1 MGNYHVQ
8 IYCQVHWPHINLG
21 REDVRLVKMFF
32 PAQLRALF
40 LGLVLF
46 SKVKGEYGITNMVF
60 KALNLNVTFM
70 WDPLNIP
77 PLENEVIYYTVIHEE
92 LDTDINVPGCI
103 NITTTVC
110 NLVHHFSTENPFSM
124 NEHFRVSFFS
134 SARTDVKGE
143 TGMKT
148 FNNHYVDISGPV
160 IYKYVVNSRNVTV
173 WVHGPWTPFTI
184 DNNTLYIGNHDPIAR
199 KMYLGVLC
207 FRSFLSILDQPKASE
222 QSTETNIAD
231 NGKAVLVYTGLNPH
245 TRYTLRVGSKLGF
258 FSEFEPDAE
267 TTFEFR
273 TKQEAP
279 DLGPIITHYKETRRS
294 CDMRDIRLTWKENK
308 GLRDNVEI
316 SHYVITCENKE
327 SGEKKQV
334 KVTSAYQSTRIFD
347 VYRWAEQVVTL
358 RSVNSAGTASSEIYN
373 IPPDDEYP
381 ETYRITKMAISKESA
396 MRWRLTWD
404 PPSHNMECIVG
415 YNISTFY
422 DGILE
427 ETHALKD
434 TLSTTLSFQR
444 VGRYIVDIVPVVN
457 NSVGTTKV
465 STMEYTT
472 AGLKW
477 RQWTILASVLI
488 LVCLTLSA
496 VIALSRKVCCDASGL
511 PDFTKSL
518 SVRLAANRSV
528 FVHSLKSPPE
538 KELFHAPRNS
548 HTSIVVTTQ
557 YDEDV
562 FEPKSTSSS
571 QLINSKTPSKCK
583 DEIAAT
589 EVNESREKAN
599 TDSTY
604 LKFSVN
610 RPQQKTDTSDAPAA
624 VTRSS
629 IGSHPDGYVSH
640 SLSVKASLTVYIP
653 REEHSMKPGS
663 LSPQSTS
670 SDSGISSSA
679 YTGSL
684 SDYVPPSPFSDI
696 DSAHDTSRDSWN
708 AYDVKSRFPYV
719 KHGVRENTCYG
730 NDFDG
735 QSPYIKEDTGCQS
748 DSYGYNCSKDS
759 PYVKSSAVQ
768 NNESGFYGKE
778 DSPYVKSGVA
788 GQPGRI
794 ISTSDPLQSPGT
806 KSSNQPDVQFKG
818 YLPMTSSVTHI
829 DGYDQYA
836 KLSSKS

>member
-1 MGNYHVQ
+1 MLIYPTIHQ
-8 IYCQVHWPHINLG
+8 IIYSFMYSFIHSSIHICC
-21 REDVRLVKMFF
+21 
-32 PAQLRALF
+32 
-40 LGLVLF
+40 VL
-46 SKVKGEYGITNMVF
+46 
-60 KALNLNVTFM
+60 
-70 WDPLNIP
+70 
-77 PLENEVIYYTVIHEE
+77 
-92 LDTDINVPGCI
+92 
-103 NITTTVC
+103 
-110 NLVHHFSTENPFSM
+110 
-124 NEHFRVSFFS
+124 
-134 SARTDVKGE
+134 
-143 TGMKT
+143 
-148 FNNHYVDISGPV
+148 
-160 IYKYVVNSRNVTV
+160 
-173 WVHGPWTPFTI
+173 
-184 DNNTLYIGNHDPIAR
+184 
-199 KMYLGVLC
+199 
-207 FRSFLSILDQPKASE
+207 Q
-222 QSTETNIAD
+222 
-231 NGKAVLVYTGLNPH
+231 
-245 TRYTLRVGSKLGF
+245 
-258 FSEFEPDAE
+258 
-267 TTFEFR
+267 
-273 TKQEAP
+273 
-279 DLGPIITHYKETRRS
+279 
-294 CDMRDIRLTWKENK
+294 
-308 GLRDNVEI
+308 
-316 SHYVITCENKE
+316 
-327 SGEKKQV
+327 
-334 KVTSAYQSTRIFD
+334 
-347 VYRWAEQVVTL
+347 
-358 RSVNSAGTASSEIYN
+358 
-373 IPPDDEYP
+373 
-381 ETYRITKMAISKESA
+381 
-396 MRWRLTWD
+396 
-404 PPSHNMECIVG
+404 
-415 YNISTFY
+415 
-422 DGILE
+422 
-427 ETHALKD
+427 
-434 TLSTTLSFQR
+434 
-444 VGRYIVDIVPVVN
+444 
-457 NSVGTTKV
+457 
-465 STMEYTT
+465 
-472 AGLKW
+472 
-477 RQWTILASVLI
+477 
-488 LVCLTLSA
+488 
-496 VIALSRKVCCDASGL
+496 
-511 PDFTKSL
+511 
-518 SVRLAANRSV
+518 RLAANRSV

-610 RPQQKTDTSDAPAA
+610 RPQQKTNTSDAPPA